1 MKKTGKV
8 SQYWKSRATFINQHL
23 GAGVQPLTPL
33 ELREMHSRSIKRGIS
48 HRKLN
53 TKLYENP
60 TK

>member
-1 MKKTGKV
+1 MKKINQISK
-8 SQYWKSRATFINQHL
+8 YWKSKATFINQNL
-23 GAGVQPLTPL
+23 GTGVKPISPQ

-53 TKLYENP
+53 PELYEKP